1 MVTFLKGILMFV
13 SAFAV
18 AALIIYLAYQVTGY
32 ILYGVEELAYR
43 IKYKK

>member
-1 MVTFLKGILMFV
+1 MTMFFKGLLMFV

-32 ILYGVEELAYR
+32 ILFGVEELVYR
-43 IKYKK
+43 IKYRK